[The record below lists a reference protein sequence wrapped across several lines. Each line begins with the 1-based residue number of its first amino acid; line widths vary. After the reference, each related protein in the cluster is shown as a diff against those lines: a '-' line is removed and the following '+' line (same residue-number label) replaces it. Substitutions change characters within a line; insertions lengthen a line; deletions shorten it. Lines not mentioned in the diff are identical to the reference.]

1 MVVLPGP
8 LFFLVRAD
16 EIQFSEPEGRQK
28 EKTTVGMPEGVQGTC
43 MSYLVGCTMSASV
56 RFDKPGGWA
65 RTRRQVG
72 FGVVCL
78 CFPSINRMGK
88 GI

>member
-1 MVVLPGP
+1 LIVLPGP

-16 EIQFSEPEGRQK
+16 EIQSSEPEGRQK
-28 EKTTVGMPEGVQGTC
+28 EEKTFGMPEGVQGTC
-43 MSYLVGCTMSASV
+43 MSYLVGCTTSASV
-56 RFDKPGGWA
+56 RSSEPGGWA
-65 RTRRQVG
+65 RIRRQVG

-78 CFPSINRMGK
+78 CLPSISRRGK